1 MRGVIAP
8 SHIDLIIDLM
18 TNISAMNKAT
28 TRQDTL
34 RFIHECE
41 ASLKAIEFRLQN
53 IKARTMADT
62 PEDIQF
68 P

>member
-1 MRGVIAP
+1 MRGTIAP
-8 SHIDLIIDLM
+8 AHIDLLIDLM
-18 TNISAMNKAT
+18 TNISAVNKAT

-34 RFIHECE
+34 RSIHECE
-41 ASLKAIEFRLQN
+41 ESLKAIQFRLQN
-53 IKARTMADT
+53 IKQRTMADT

>member
-1 MRGVIAP
+1 MRGTIAP
-8 SHIDLIIDLM
+8 AHLDLLIDLM

-34 RFIHECE
+34 RYIHECE
-41 ASLKAIEFRLQN
+41 ASLKAIDSRLQN
-53 IKARTMADT
+53 IKARTLADG
-62 PEDIQF
+62 PEDVQF

>member
-1 MRGVIAP
+1 MRGVIAAR
-8 SHIDLIIDLM
+8 HIDLLIDLM

-34 RFIHECE
+34 RYIHECE
-41 ASLKAIEFRLQN
+41 DSLKAIESRLQN
-53 IKARTMADT
+53 IKARTLADG

>member
-1 MRGVIAP
+1 MRGTIAP
-8 SHIDLIIDLM
+8 AHIDLLIDLM

-34 RFIHECE
+34 RYIHECE
-41 ASLKAIEFRLQN
+41 ESLKAIQFRLQN
-53 IKARTMADT
+53 IKQRTMADT
-62 PEDIQF
+62 PEGIQF

>member
-1 MRGVIAP
+1 MRGTIAP
-8 SHIDLIIDLM
+8 AHIDLLIDLM

-34 RFIHECE
+34 RYIHECE
-41 ASLKAIEFRLQN
+41 ESLKAIQFRLQN
-53 IKARTMADT
+53 IKQRTTADT

>member
-1 MRGVIAP
+1 MRGTIAP
-8 SHIDLIIDLM
+8 AHIDLLIDLM

-34 RFIHECE
+34 RYVHECE
-41 ASLKAIEFRLQN
+41 ESLKAIQFRLQN
-53 IKARTMADT
+53 IKNRTMADT

-68 P
+68 S

>member
-1 MRGVIAP
+1 
-8 SHIDLIIDLM
+8 M

-34 RFIHECE
+34 RYIHECE
-41 ASLKAIEFRLQN
+41 ASLKAIESRLQN
-53 IKARTMADT
+53 IKARTLADG

>member
-1 MRGVIAP
+1 MRGTIAP
-8 SHIDLIIDLM
+8 AHIDLLIDLM

-34 RFIHECE
+34 RRIHECE
-41 ASLKAIEFRLQN
+41 ESLKAIQFRLQN
-53 IKARTMADT
+53 IKERTMADT

>member
-1 MRGVIAP
+1 MRGTIAP
-8 SHIDLIIDLM
+8 AHIDLLIDLM

-41 ASLKAIEFRLQN
+41 ESLKAIQFRLQN
-53 IKARTMADT
+53 IKERTMADT
-62 PEDIQF
+62 PEDVQF

>member
-1 MRGVIAP
+1 MRGVIAA
-8 SHIDLIIDLM
+8 SHIDLLIDLM

-34 RFIHECE
+34 RFVHECE

-53 IKARTMADT
+53 IKARTLADT

>member
-1 MRGVIAP
+1 MRGTIAP
-8 SHIDLIIDLM
+8 AHIDLLIDLM

-34 RFIHECE
+34 RYIHECE
-41 ASLKAIEFRLQN
+41 ESLKAIQFRLQN
-53 IKARTMADT
+53 IKQRTVADT
-62 PEDIQF
+62 PENIQF

>member
-1 MRGVIAP
+1 MRGTIAP
-8 SHIDLIIDLM
+8 AHIDLLIDLM

-34 RFIHECE
+34 RYIHECE
-41 ASLKAIEFRLQN
+41 DSLKAIQFRLQN
-53 IKARTMADT
+53 IKQRTMADT

>member
-1 MRGVIAP
+1 ML
-8 SHIDLIIDLM
+8 DLLIDLM
-18 TNISAMNKAT
+18 TNISAMGKASS
-28 TRQDTL
+28 RQDTL
-34 RFIHECE
+34 RYIRESE

-62 PEDIQF
+62 PENIQF

>member
-1 MRGVIAP
+1 
-8 SHIDLIIDLM
+8 M

-34 RFIHECE
+34 RYIHECE
-41 ASLKAIEFRLQN
+41 ESLKAIQFRLQN
-53 IKARTMADT
+53 IKQRALADS
-62 PEDIQF
+62 PEDIQL

>member
-1 MRGVIAP
+1 MRGTIAP
-8 SHIDLIIDLM
+8 AHLDLLIDLM

-34 RFIHECE
+34 RYIHECE
-41 ASLKAIEFRLQN
+41 NSLKAIEFRLQN
-53 IKARTMADT
+53 IKQRTMADT
-62 PEDIQF
+62 LEDIQF

>member
-1 MRGVIAP
+1 MRGTIAP
-8 SHIDLIIDLM
+8 AHIDLLIDLM

-34 RFIHECE
+34 RSIHECE
-41 ASLKAIEFRLQN
+41 ESLKAIQFRLQN
-53 IKARTMADT
+53 IKQRTMADT

>member
-1 MRGVIAP
+1 MRGTIAP
-8 SHIDLIIDLM
+8 AHIDLLIDLM

-34 RFIHECE
+34 RYVHECE
-41 ASLKAIEFRLQN
+41 ESLKAIEFRLQN
-53 IKARTMADT
+53 IKKRTMADT
-62 PEDIQF
+62 HEDIQF

>member
-18 TNISAMNKAT
+18 TNISAMNKAV

-34 RFIHECE
+34 RYIHECE
-41 ASLKAIEFRLQN
+41 VSLKAIESRLQN
-53 IKARTMADT
+53 IKARTLADT
-62 PEDIQF
+62 PENIQF

>member
-1 MRGVIAP
+1 MRGTIAP
-8 SHIDLIIDLM
+8 AHIDLLIDLM

-41 ASLKAIEFRLQN
+41 ESLKAIQFRLQN
-53 IKARTMADT
+53 IKQRTMADT
-62 PEDIQF
+62 PEDVQL

>member
-1 MRGVIAP
+1 MRGTIAP
-8 SHIDLIIDLM
+8 AHLDLLIDLM

-28 TRQDTL
+28 TRQETL
-34 RFIHECE
+34 RYIHECE
-41 ASLKAIEFRLQN
+41 ASLKAIESRLQN
-53 IKARTMADT
+53 IKARTLADS